1 MDRQSAEKLLDEH
14 LDKLGEFFESV
25 QLIVTDSDKDGT
37 LYCAR
42 GRGNFY
48 ARKGSVQQFLEND
61 QHDDAA
67 QYIGE
72 VIKKEED

>member
-1 MDRQSAEKLLDEH
+1 MIDGH
-14 LDKLGEFFESV
+14 LDKLGEFFETV
-25 QLIVTDSDKDGT
+25 QIIVTDSDSNGT

-48 ARKGSVQQFLEND
+48 GRKGSVQQFLEND

-67 QYIGE
+67 QYIAR
-72 VIKKEED
+72 VIKPEED